1 MHLCSLYKDNFDAMK
16 IRWTNIWMGLAVV
29 LLLSACEEDHIV
41 KDGMK
46 PIYYSFDDF
55 SELRSGAPLPY
66 GELGKIVTSGD
77 YIFINEV
84 GKGIHVIDNTNPNN
98 PVQLHFWYIT
108 GNSEFTI
115 LQNYLYA
122 DNGKHLLVIDI
133 SDFANIS
140 LKEVIKNQYQP
151 ELLELYPEGYSGYFE
166 CYDSSKGILKG
177 WEKSELINPYCK
189 TNN

>member
-1 MHLCSLYKDNFDAMK
+1 MK
-16 IRWTNIWMGLAVV
+16 IRCKYLWLVV
-29 LLLSACEEDHIV
+29 GMVFILSACEKDHIV

-66 GELGKIVTSGD
+66 GELNKIITSGD

-98 PVQLHFWYIT
+98 PIQLHFWHII

-133 SDFANIS
+133 SDFANIT
-140 LKEVIKNQYQP
+140 LEDVIRNQYQP